1 MGTSEGF
8 YHMFSLKGH
17 VGRGWGIQRRVV
29 ETLYDTVCIPM
40 TAYGGEEWAKS
51 MTKSHVR
58 RHLNALHRVLL
69 LTLTRACTSTVSL
82 EVVAGRMPL
91 DLAVCLRRLRQSIK
105 AKRAIELLGF
115 TSDAE
120 TPVADEMGRANE
132 HVVFLARKMGRGKER

>member
-8 YHMFSLKGH
+8 YHMFSLESH

-40 TAYGGEEWAKS
+40 IAYGGEEWAKS

-69 LTLTRACTSTVSL
+69 HTLTRSYTLASTVSL
-82 EVVAGRMPL
+82 EVVAGRMP
-91 DLAVCLRRLRQSIK
+91 
-105 AKRAIELLGF
+105 
-115 TSDAE
+115 
-120 TPVADEMGRANE
+120 
-132 HVVFLARKMGRGKER
+132 